1 MKTNITNQASI
12 TSKYDGKATD
22 THTTPSGGG
31 QNLHHQITLENH
43 RKAERSEFEF
53 LRMKTNITNQ
63 ASITSKHDGKAIT
76 TSIRFR
82 SLRNTAAKR
91 KILQRVWFSQT
102 THLT

>member
-1 MKTNITNQASI
+1 
-12 TSKYDGKATD
+12 
-22 THTTPSGGG
+22 
-31 QNLHHQITLENH
+31 
-43 RKAERSEFEF
+43 
-53 LRMKTNITNQ
+53 MKTNITNQ

-91 KILQRVWFSQT
+91 NTLQRVWFSQS